1 MLLHIF
7 SFQGQAIFSPTKMVL
22 DVSSCFEPAQ
32 AYVMMSRVQSLEQV
46 YILNKLDVD
55 KISISGQA
63 LDELERLEAISFN
76 RNLTPWYDDDCF
88 HVSSLNC
95 AGLISHIQ
103 DIRRDEKLL
112 LADLILLQEISMD
125 TKREDDCQ
133 LQGFEASFICCGRGK
148 GIASYMKDGSVF
160 LSFRD
165 DSFQVSSLSINGV
178 HCFNVYRSQ
187 EGSITRLIKR
197 LDEEVD
203 VG

>member
-7 SFQGQAIFSPTKMVL
+7 SFQGQSIFSPTKVVL

-32 AYVMMSRVQSLEQV
+32 AYVIMSRVQSLEQV

-55 KISISGQA
+55 KISISDQA
-63 LDELERLEAISFN
+63 LDELERLEEISFN

-88 HVSSLNC
+88 HVSSLSC

-103 DIRRDEKLL
+103 AIRRDEKLL

-160 LSFRD
+160 SSYRD
-165 DSFQVSSLSINGV
+165 ESFQVSSLNINGV

-187 EGSITRLIKR
+187 EGCITRLIKR